1 MILEEAVITIRP
13 GTAAEFEA
21 ALAEARGVI
30 AAADGFSSL
39 ELHRGIESPERYVLL
54 VRWETL
60 DDHIVGFRQSEA
72 FARWRSLIG
81 PYFQSPPVVE
91 HLEPVAGLA

>member
-1 MILEEAVITIRP
+1 M
-13 GTAAEFEA
+13 
-21 ALAEARGVI
+21 
-30 AAADGFSSL
+30 
-39 ELHRGIESPERYVLL
+39 LL

-72 FARWRSLIG
+72 FTRWRSLIG